1 MRCCFNIF
9 DIDHSGEISLNEFYE
24 TMKKLGL
31 DSESYGDLCG
41 DRTHMNK
48 NIGFEGL
55 FILSLSVIDFTVI
68 VFFN

>member
-31 DSESYGDLCG
+31 DSESYGDLFG

>member
-1 MRCCFNIF
+1 
-9 DIDHSGEISLNEFYE
+9 
-24 TMKKLGL
+24 MKKLGL
-31 DSESYGDLCG
+31 DSESYGDLFG